1 MHDSKKGLFMDSIIT
16 TEDEESLKRI
26 RWTTIDIAVTACGP
40 TTEATFSTSGNTVTV
55 GVNPDKMT
63 YDGRKLET
71 HAILLKRLLKPM
83 YQFALR
89 ELSSLD
95 RYSNAC
101 SPFPTADKFI
111 FVDLSDRT
119 MWQAIDMP
127 KPLND
132 FYKDLVDA
140 EMQKDKFVGYV
151 VDTLPSTGLVPL
163 MELKA
168 SLVEWW
174 CN

>member
-1 MHDSKKGLFMDSIIT
+1 MDTIIT

-26 RWTTIDIAVTACGP
+26 RWTTIDIAATICGS
-40 TTEATFSTSGNTVTV
+40 TTEETFNTNSNTVLNHPTE
-55 GVNPDKMT
+55 MAYT
-63 YDGRKLET
+63 ERKLET
-71 HAILLKRLLKPM
+71 HAVLLKRLLKPM

-95 RYSNAC
+95 RYSTC
-101 SPFPTADKFI
+101 SSFPIADKFI

-151 VDTLPSTGLVPL
+151 VDTLPSTRLVPL
-163 MELKA
+163 IEMKS

-174 CN
+174 CK

>member
-1 MHDSKKGLFMDSIIT
+1 MDSIIT

-26 RWTTIDIAVTACGP
+26 RWTTIDIVVTACEP
-40 TTEATFSTSGNTVTV
+40 TTTDNIVFNASNNIVSSNHI
-55 GVNPDKMT
+55 KMACAE
-63 YDGRKLET
+63 KKFET

-83 YQFALR
+83 YQFAIR
-89 ELSSLD
+89 ELCSLD
-95 RYSNAC
+95 DMHSSNYS
-101 SPFPTADKFI
+101 SFPIADKFI

-163 MELKA
+163 MELKS

-174 CN
+174 CK

>member
-1 MHDSKKGLFMDSIIT
+1 MTGVIMIQEQDIVVFQGRGDERLALGQSI
-16 TEDEESLKRI
+16 SH
-26 RWTTIDIAVTACGP
+26 P
-40 TTEATFSTSGNTVTV
+40 
-55 GVNPDKMT
+55 
-63 YDGRKLET
+63 
-71 HAILLKRLLKPM
+71 
-83 YQFALR
+83 
-89 ELSSLD
+89 
-95 RYSNAC
+95 
-101 SPFPTADKFI
+101 
-111 FVDLSDRT
+111 
-119 MWQAIDMP
+119 DMP

>member
-26 RWTTIDIAVTACGP
+26 RWTTIDVAVP
-40 TTEATFSTSGNTVTV
+40 TTETTFNISGNTVSIKH
-55 GVNPDKMT
+55 PDKTT
-63 YDGRKLET
+63 YDERKIET

-83 YQFALR
+83 YHFALR

-163 MELKA
+163 IEMKS

-174 CN
+174 CK

>member
-1 MHDSKKGLFMDSIIT
+1 MDSIIT
-16 TEDEESLKRI
+16 AEDEESLKRI
-26 RWTTIDIAVTACGP
+26 RWTTIDVAVTTCGS
-40 TTEATFSTSGNTVTV
+40 TTEATFSTSGNTVSIS
-55 GVNPDKMT
+55 PDKMA
-63 YDGRKLET
+63 YDDRKLET

-83 YQFALR
+83 YHFALR

-95 RYSNAC
+95 RYSNDC

-127 KPLND
+127 KPLTD

-163 MELKA
+163 LEMKS

-174 CN
+174 CK

>member
-1 MHDSKKGLFMDSIIT
+1 MDAIIT

-26 RWTTIDIAVTACGP
+26 RWTTIDIAVTTRGS
-40 TTEATFSTSGNTVTV
+40 TTEATFNISGNTVS
-55 GVNPDKMT
+55 VNPDKMA
-63 YDGRKLET
+63 YDERKLET

-83 YQFALR
+83 YQFALK

-95 RYSNAC
+95 GYNNAC

-151 VDTLPSTGLVPL
+151 VDTLPSIGLVPL

-174 CN
+174 CR

>member
-1 MHDSKKGLFMDSIIT
+1 MDSIIT

-26 RWTTIDIAVTACGP
+26 RWTTIDVAVTTCGS
-40 TTEATFSTSGNTVTV
+40 TTETTVSASNNTTA
-55 GVNPDKMT
+55 
-63 YDGRKLET
+63 YDERKLET

-95 RYSNAC
+95 RYSNDF
-101 SPFPTADKFI
+101 SSFPTADRFI

-140 EMQKDKFVGYV
+140 EMKKDKFVGYV

-163 MELKA
+163 LEMKS

-174 CN
+174 CR

>member
-1 MHDSKKGLFMDSIIT
+1 MDAIIT

-26 RWTTIDIAVTACGP
+26 RWTTIDIAATTCGS
-40 TTEATFSTSGNTVTV
+40 TTEATFNTSSNNALSHPTE
-55 GVNPDKMT
+55 MA
-63 YDGRKLET
+63 YAERKLET
-71 HAILLKRLLKPM
+71 HAILLRRLLKPM

-95 RYSNAC
+95 RYSNDC

-151 VDTLPSTGLVPL
+151 VDTLPSTGLIPL
-163 MELKA
+163 IEMKS

-174 CN
+174 CK

>member
-1 MHDSKKGLFMDSIIT
+1 MDSIIT

-26 RWTTIDIAVTACGP
+26 RWTTIDIAVTTCGS
-40 TTEATFSTSGNTVTV
+40 TAEATFNTSSNTVSSYLDNV
-55 GVNPDKMT
+55 V
-63 YDGRKLET
+63 YDERKLET

-83 YQFALR
+83 YKFALR

>member
-1 MHDSKKGLFMDSIIT
+1 MDAIIT

-26 RWTTIDIAVTACGP
+26 RWTTIDIAVTTCGS
-40 TTEATFSTSGNTVTV
+40 TAEATFNTSSNTVSSYLDNV
-55 GVNPDKMT
+55 A
-63 YDGRKLET
+63 YDERKLET

-83 YQFALR
+83 YKFALR

-95 RYSNAC
+95 RYSNDC
-101 SPFPTADKFI
+101 SLFPIADKFI

-140 EMQKDKFVGYV
+140 EIQKDKFVGYV

-163 MELKA
+163 IEMKS

-174 CN
+174 CK